1 MSMKKIFIVEDDDS
15 IVKSLKLSLEEEFDV
30 QSVKNFRSV
39 SQEIKEYVPD
49 LILMDMTLPYFNGF
63 YWTTE
68 VRKTSK
74 VPIIF
79 ISSAT
84 DEMNAIMA
92 MDMGAD
98 DFVSKPFS
106 LEVLRAKIHALLR
119 RTSDFS
125 NSSLTFSGYTLSFDG
140 QVSAGD
146 KKINLT
152 ATENRIMRLLFE
164 KAGSVVTKE
173 ALLAKLWEGDDF
185 FDANTLQVNIAR
197 LRKKLA
203 EIDFNFIHTVRG
215 VGYVLK

>member
-1 MSMKKIFIVEDDDS
+1 MKKIFIVEDDES
-15 IVKSLKLSLEEEFDV
+15 IVNSLKTALSQEFSVASV
-30 QSVKNFRSV
+30 QNFRSV
-39 SQEIKEYVPD
+39 SQEISEFEPD
-49 LILMDMTLPYFNGF
+49 LVLMDITLPYFNGF

-68 VRKTSK
+68 VRKKSK

-92 MDMGAD
+92 MNMGAD
-98 DFVSKPFS
+98 DFISKPFS
-106 LEVLRAKIHALLR
+106 LEILKAKINALLR

-125 NSSLTFSGYTLSFDG
+125 NSSLQFGDFSLSFDG
-140 QVSAGD
+140 QVTGT
-146 KKINLT
+146 NGNVHLT
-152 ATENRIMRLLFE
+152 ATENRIIRALFE
-164 KAGSVVTKE
+164 QAGTVLTKE

-185 FDANTLQVNIAR
+185 FDANALQVNIAR

-203 EIDFNFIHTVRG
+203 EIGFEHIHTVRG